1 MARSGRSWVV
11 AAVMLG
17 GALAACGGQSSD
29 PTVLPPVLSTTRPS
43 GFGGTLPVET
53 TSTLAPTIAPTV
65 DAAVTTVA
73 VSTTDEAA
81 LRARVLEYERIVR
94 GEVLNQPNPDYE
106 RLRQFNLPSKR
117 PDVTFSGMESEA
129 RAGTSY
135 RLNNPDVHYVMIEN
149 IMLTNPSSA
158 EVVYCVADNLIRMGP
173 GPDHKGQTS
182 DDVMIDPTLGAH
194 RYTEVWAIAEHL
206 WLIDQVKSAETIPGA
221 SCVE

>member
-11 AAVMLG
+11 AAVMLS
-17 GALAACGGQSSD
+17 GALAACGGQGSD
-29 PTVLPPVLSTTRPS
+29 PTVLQPVVNTTRPS

-53 TSTLAPTIAPTV
+53 TTTV
-65 DAAVTTVA
+65 VPATVPAVSVATTSVA

-106 RLRQFNLPSKR
+106 RLRQFNIPSKR
-117 PDVTFSGMESEA
+117 PDVKFSGMESEA

-135 RLNNPDVHYVMIEN
+135 RLNSPDVHYVVIEN
-149 IMLTNPSSA
+149 IMLSSPSSA

-173 GPDHKGQTS
+173 GPDRQAQTS

-194 RYTEVWAIAEHL
+194 RYTEVWVITEHL
-206 WLIDQVKSAETIPGA
+206 WLLDQVKSAETIPGA

>member
-81 LRARVLEYERIVR
+81 LRARVLEYELVVR
-94 GEVLNQPNPDYE
+94 DEVLNQPNPDYE

-117 PDVTFSGMESEA
+117 ADVSFSGMESEA

-135 RLNNPDVHYVMIEN
+135 RLNNPDVHYVVIEN
-149 IMLTNPSSA
+149 LTLTNSANA
-158 EVVYCVADNLIRMGP
+158 EVTYCVADNAIKMGP
-173 GPDHKGQTS
+173 GPDRLGQTS
-182 DDVMIDPTLGAH
+182 DDVIIDPTLGAH
-194 RYTEVWAIAEHL
+194 RYIQDWAISEHL
-206 WLIDQVKSAETIPGA
+206 WLIAQVKSAGAIPGA